1 MKPAGG
7 WRFSIRPCEYMSV
20 RYITGVM
27 NAMQIFRS
35 PVALFLLVAVICTT
49 GSEARAEFLDK
60 FQDWEAHARTDG
72 GSKVCY
78 AATVPTKS
86 EGNYT
91 RRGDVFLLVSHRPAD
106 KMTGIVSLEAGYT
119 YSKDGKIT
127 ARIGGASFP
136 MFADGE
142 LAFAYEDRPLVE
154 AMIRGV
160 DMVVKGTSN
169 RGTLTTDTF
178 SLSGFTA
185 AYKAASKACGVDG

>member
-72 GSKVCY
+72 GSKV
-78 AATVPTKS
+78 TPRFLVNNSDVT
-86 EGNYT
+86 
-91 RRGDVFLLVSHRPAD
+91 GDFRQGD
-106 KMTGIVSLEAGYT
+106 
-119 YSKDGKIT
+119 
-127 ARIGGASFP
+127 F
-136 MFADGE
+136 
-142 LAFAYEDRPLVE
+142 
-154 AMIRGV
+154 
-160 DMVVKGTSN
+160 N
-169 RGTLTTDTF
+169 LTDF
-178 SLSGFTA
+178 
-185 AYKAASKACGVDG
+185 